1 MNPIFA
7 TSQHQDS
14 QELLEYLM
22 TGLNEGLNKVRVLFN
37 CRTVIGFWCLYVS
50 LNGGKWCLNHKNHHN
65 GAGWCLSVALFDKM

>member
-22 TGLNEGLNKVRVLFN
+22 TGLNEGLNKVCL
-37 CRTVIGFWCLYVS
+37 CYLTVGR
-50 LNGGKWCLNHKNHHN
+50 
-65 GAGWCLSVALFDKM
+65 